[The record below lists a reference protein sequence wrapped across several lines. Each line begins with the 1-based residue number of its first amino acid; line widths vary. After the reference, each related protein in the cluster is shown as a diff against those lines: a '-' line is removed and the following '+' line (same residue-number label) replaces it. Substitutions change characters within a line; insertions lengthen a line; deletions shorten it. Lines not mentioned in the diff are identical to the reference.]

1 MVSED
6 ASVKEVRVRKGLA
19 VVVAGLLAYSAW
31 IAPAE
36 ASLIF
41 DQAIGV
47 TGSGIGAVATV
58 LTFQSPGSTS
68 LESGSVT
75 RSGGTDVTSD
85 QGVLAPNTPV
95 TFGDVKTGSSQ
106 TQTQP
111 LSAVGIT
118 SNVGPQI
125 AIIFNAAEPAGNSV
139 TVTGLRLSI
148 FNGNTD
154 IFDASLQA
162 AVNFAATFTGIG
174 KEGFVFRL
182 DTTEAN
188 QLNSTIAALGLSA
201 AQIGALRV
209 ALSGSAAEATGG
221 PETFNL
227 GSITAGAVPA
237 AVPEPGTLLLFGS
250 ALGAFGFWSRRR
262 RGGAAVS

>member
-1 MVSED
+1 
-6 ASVKEVRVRKGLA
+6 VRKGLA
-19 VVVAGLLAYSAW
+19 VLVAGFLGYGTWL
-31 IAPAE
+31 APAE

-58 LTFQSPGSTS
+58 LTFQSPGSTA
-68 LESGSVT
+68 LESGSVV
-75 RSGGTDVTSD
+75 RSGGVDVASD
-85 QGVLAPNTPV
+85 QGALAPNTTV
-95 TFGDVKTGSSQ
+95 SFGDVKTGSSQ

-139 TVTGLRLSI
+139 NLTGLRLSL

-188 QLNSTIAALGLSA
+188 QLNSIIAGLGLSA

-209 ALSGSAAEATGG
+209 GLSGSAADATGG

-227 GSITAGAVPA
+227 GSIAAVTA
-237 AVPEPGTLLLFGS
+237 AVPEPGTLLLVGS
-250 ALGAFGFWSRRR
+250 GLSGFGFWARRR
-262 RGGAAVS
+262 RRDSMPGK

>member
-1 MVSED
+1 
-6 ASVKEVRVRKGLA
+6 VRKGFA
-19 VVVAGLLAYSAW
+19 VLIAGFLAYMTW
-31 IAPAE
+31 LAPAD
-36 ASLIF
+36 ASLMF

-58 LTFQSPGSTS
+58 LTFQSPGSAS

-75 RSGGTDVTSD
+75 RSGGVDVTSD

-95 TFGDVKTGSSQ
+95 TFGEVKTGNGQ

-111 LSAVGIT
+111 LSAAGIT
-118 SNVGPQI
+118 GNVGSQI
-125 AIIFNAAEPAGNSV
+125 AIVFNAAEPAGNSV
-139 TVTGLRLSI
+139 MVTGLRLSI
-148 FNGNTD
+148 LNGSTD
-154 IFDASLQA
+154 IFDASLQSP
-162 AVNFAATFTGIG
+162 VNFPATFTGIG

-188 QLNSTIAALGLSA
+188 QLDFTIAGLGLTT

-209 ALSGSAAEATGG
+209 ALSGSAADATGG

-227 GSITAGAVPA
+227 GSITGVA
-237 AVPEPGTLLLFGS
+237 AAIPEPGTLLLFGS
-250 ALGAFGFWSRRR
+250 ALTGFGFWARRR
-262 RGGAAVS
+262 SRGMSTK

>member
-1 MVSED
+1 
-6 ASVKEVRVRKGLA
+6 VRKGLA
-19 VVVAGLLAYSAW
+19 VPIVGFLAYTTW
-31 IAPAE
+31 LAPAE

-75 RSGGTDVTSD
+75 RSGGADVTSD
-85 QGVLAPNTPV
+85 TGVLAPNTPV
-95 TFGDVKTGSSQ
+95 TFGDVKTGASQ

-118 SNVGPQI
+118 SDVGSQI

-139 TVTGLRLSI
+139 TVTGLRLSL

-154 IFDASLQA
+154 IFDASLQS
-162 AVNFAATFTGIG
+162 AVNFATTFTGIG

-182 DTTEAN
+182 DTTEAG
-188 QLNSTIAALGLSA
+188 QLNSIIAGLGLTP

-209 ALSGSAAEATGG
+209 ALSGSAADATGG

-227 GSITAGAVPA
+227 GSITGVA
-237 AVPEPGTLLLFGS
+237 AAIPEPGTLLLFGS
-250 ALGAFGFWSRRR
+250 ALTGFGFWARRR
-262 RGGAAVS
+262 SRGMSTK